1 MIKGL
6 GSSMELQLSK
16 RGFTLL
22 EMLIVMFITSYI
34 VLFALPK
41 LHLVEYLYFNPTHA
55 QLKAMATKTRVVVI
69 DGLWFNENGNINQAQ
84 TVIVGKKKCIF
95 QLGMGRYRCQKKA
108 SS

>member
-1 MIKGL
+1 
-6 GSSMELQLSK
+6 MELQQNK

-22 EMLIVMFITSYI
+22 EMLIVIFITCFI